1 MVCVLYADR
10 LTDKETNK
18 VRFSLIPMKWFELFT
33 TITITT
39 MRIKRGVRQVRTLQ
53 IERYLLPRLCYLM
66 INVMLI
72 YSQCLYSWMKLKVR
86 VYYLQLQPVPELVRV
101 LSINYSL
108 LIKWIIVT
116 YLLSVWFLNFCC
128 YCIPHSSLTHPW
140 HSAEVALL
148 LLVPSKIWIVL
159 PN

>member
-1 MVCVLYADR
+1 MIWAIYYHYHHY
-10 LTDKETNK
+10 
-18 VRFSLIPMKWFELFT
+18 
-33 TITITT
+33 T

-72 YSQCLYSWMKLKVR
+72 YSQCLYSWMKPKVR
-86 VYYLQLQPVPELVRV
+86 VYFLQLQPVPELVRV

-116 YLLSVWFLNFCC
+116 YLLSIWFFKLLLLLHSAFLT
-128 YCIPHSSLTHPW
+128 HSSL
-140 HSAEVALL
+140 ALCRSRFIIISFMENMDCASQL
-148 LLVPSKIWIVL
+148 NRFDSITILIT
-159 PN
+159 